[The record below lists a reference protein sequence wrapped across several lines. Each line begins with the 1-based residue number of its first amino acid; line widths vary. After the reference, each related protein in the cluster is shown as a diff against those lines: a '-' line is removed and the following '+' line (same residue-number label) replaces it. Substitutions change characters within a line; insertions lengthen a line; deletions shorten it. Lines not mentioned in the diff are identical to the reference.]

1 MPRGAG
7 AARAYSSRSASVAGA
22 ADIFEHDL
30 GGTPGFV
37 SHAPPVAGLD
47 LAHEHRLLDLA

>member
-1 MPRGAG
+1 MSRKAG
-7 AARAYSSRSASVAGA
+7 AAGAYSSRGASAAGA

-37 SHAPPVAGLD
+37 NHAPPVAGLD